1 MAFWGQPKKRAADVD
16 PEAPTPA
23 KRTALAPAPAA
34 VSVRSAALADA
45 LRIRARQHRASTR
58 INTAFRVFL
67 AVPCVLYPACARAGH
82 PQFSVS
88 CVIVC
93 VISAQVIDLTHAQP
107 PASSVPA
114 AQPKAAQAAAG
125 GAPPLQLKQAPPAA
139 AKKKGP
145 AASGKQGPK
154 EPLAGGGK
162 ERFKSVKQVSVPGAE
177 YFDQSIGWAVLR
189 DGRELLLGCEVWH
202 VPAGFAHHPK
212 THAPT
217 QVGKMPLSF
226 AEWQE
231 QFGLSRSLFDY
242 IDENRD
248 GEVSWQEFT
257 SVNRVRNQL
266 NALKAKEEA
275 LEEALDQYKPDEHAP
290 ECIAEGGQGM
300 ILVGKDLSTGDK
312 VAIKVERV
320 LKVRAL
326 KRESARERE
335 SERERESKRAR
346 ERERE

>member
-1 MAFWGQPKKRAADVD
+1 MASRHDVNKDLFEYKKAAGAQPRVPSLAGAGSLSQLTEDAPDMEGQVIAHWSEDAG
-16 PEAPTPA
+16 
-23 KRTALAPAPAA
+23 
-34 VSVRSAALADA
+34 SVRWALVEPNLAD
-45 LRIRARQHRASTR
+45 
-58 INTAFRVFL
+58 
-67 AVPCVLYPACARAGH
+67 
-82 PQFSVS
+82 
-88 CVIVC
+88 
-93 VISAQVIDLTHAQP
+93 
-107 PASSVPA
+107 
-114 AQPKAAQAAAG
+114 
-125 GAPPLQLKQAPPAA
+125 LQ
-139 AKKKGP
+139 
-145 AASGKQGPK
+145 K
-154 EPLAGGGK
+154 E
-162 ERFKSVKQVSVPGAE
+162 
-177 YFDQSIGWAVLR
+177 LR
-189 DGRELLLGCEVWH
+189 DIEDARKRLQQTMDQPIIDDLETLLRRM
-202 VPAGFAHHPK
+202 AG
-212 THAPT
+212 TT
-217 QVGKMPLSF
+217 YESQEWLTGLSF

-335 SERERESKRAR
+335 SERESERAR
-346 ERERE
+346 ERESERENERAHSKYAEPSRLLACYALNPTP